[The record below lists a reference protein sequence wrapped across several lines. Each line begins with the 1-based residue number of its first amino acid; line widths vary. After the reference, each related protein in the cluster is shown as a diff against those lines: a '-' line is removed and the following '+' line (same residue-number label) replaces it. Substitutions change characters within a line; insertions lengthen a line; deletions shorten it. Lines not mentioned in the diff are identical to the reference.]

1 MNTSMTISD
10 VRAFLNSMVDD
21 DASWT
26 RGYEVHLQK
35 VKNLQDFQRLLRR
48 DARLVQPTPKHL
60 WMLTQIYGAGK
71 KNGAQDM
78 CEFAAHGL
86 LLEGYVLHTIG
97 NSQWGLQR
105 VSAPLAK

>member
-1 MNTSMTISD
+1 MSNSKMTISD

-35 VKNLQDFQRLLRR
+35 VKK
-48 DARLVQPTPKHL
+48 PTPKHL